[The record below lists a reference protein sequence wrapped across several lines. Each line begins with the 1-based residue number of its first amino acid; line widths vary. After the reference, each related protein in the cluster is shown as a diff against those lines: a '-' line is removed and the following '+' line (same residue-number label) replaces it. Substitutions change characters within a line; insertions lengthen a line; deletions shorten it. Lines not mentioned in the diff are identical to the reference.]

1 MLIYFRLDAY
11 RQTSEEVELRYNSFY
26 EEYAFQNIVCKI
38 AAIVLKL
45 MDYHVM
51 VPLTIKAT
59 YDVLYNVMY
68 KLW

>member
-26 EEYAFQNIVCKI
+26 EEYAFKNIVCEI

-51 VPLTIKAT
+51 VPLT
-59 YDVLYNVMY
+59 N
-68 KLW
+68 